1 MDSRRADSRG
11 NGEYR
16 FDGVDRKTDLEEG
29 DAGAGGETE
38 VVAEEVEEGEEA
50 EEATGCGGGGGGGE
64 GVNNYDQILLL
75 HTTYMYEEQSGM
87 RKMYRHND
95 RIPSWHLYAVLLSY

>member
-1 MDSRRADSRG
+1 MDSRGADSRG
-11 NGEYR
+11 NGEYG
-16 FDGVDRKTDLEEG
+16 FDGIDRQADLEEG

-38 VVAEEVEEGEEA
+38 EVAAEVEEA
-50 EEATGCGGGGGGGE
+50 IGCGGGKGGE
-64 GVNNYDQILLL
+64 GVNMYGQIL

>member
-1 MDSRRADSRG
+1 MDSRGADSRG

-16 FDGVDRKTDLEEG
+16 FDGIDWKANLEEG

-38 VVAEEVEEGEEA
+38 VVAEE
-50 EEATGCGGGGGGGE
+50 ATGCGGGGGGGGGE
-64 GVNNYDQILLL
+64 GVNMCDQIL

>member
-1 MDSRRADSRG
+1 MDSRGADSRG
-11 NGEYR
+11 NGEYG
-16 FDGVDRKTDLEEG
+16 FDGIDRKTDLEEG

-38 VVAEEVEEGEEA
+38 VVAA
-50 EEATGCGGGGGGGE
+50 EATGGGE
-64 GVNNYDQILLL
+64 GVNMYGQIL

>member
-1 MDSRRADSRG
+1 MIK
-11 NGEYR
+11 Y
-16 FDGVDRKTDLEEG
+16 
-29 DAGAGGETE
+29 
-38 VVAEEVEEGEEA
+38 
-50 EEATGCGGGGGGGE
+50 
-64 GVNNYDQILLL
+64 YIL

>member
-1 MDSRRADSRG
+1 MDSRGADSRG
-11 NGEYR
+11 NGEYG
-16 FDGVDRKTDLEEG
+16 FDGIDRQTDLEEG

-38 VVAEEVEEGEEA
+38 VAA
-50 EEATGCGGGGGGGE
+50 AEATGCGGGGGE
-64 GVNNYDQILLL
+64 GVNMYGQIL

-87 RKMYRHND
+87 RKMYRHSD